1 MVNKQGQT
9 RLSRYFKPLVSSDK
23 TLLEAELIR
32 RCLGRGEDE
41 CNFLEIREHKVVYR
55 RYASLYFIVGTRD
68 TQDVNEL
75 GLLEFVHLFVE
86 TMDKYFENV
95 CELDIMFNIEKVHM
109 ILAEMLSNGHIV
121 ETNKSAILSPLV
133 YMDRVP
139 SQSNVY
145 SALGSMFGAT

>member
-1 MVNKQGQT
+1 MQPPIEFVLMVNKQGQT

-68 TQDVNEL
+68 TQDVV
-75 GLLEFVHLFVE
+75 G
-86 TMDKYFENV
+86 
-95 CELDIMFNIEKVHM
+95 
-109 ILAEMLSNGHIV
+109 SW
-121 ETNKSAILSPLV
+121 LV
-133 YMDRVP
+133 THRT
-139 SQSNVY
+139 SWACWS
-145 SALGSMFGAT
+145 SFTSS